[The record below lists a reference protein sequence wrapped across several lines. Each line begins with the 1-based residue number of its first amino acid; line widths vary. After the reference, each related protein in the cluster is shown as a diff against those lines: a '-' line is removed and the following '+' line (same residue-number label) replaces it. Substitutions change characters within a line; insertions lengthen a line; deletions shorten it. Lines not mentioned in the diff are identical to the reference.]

1 MISDSLKKTLFE
13 MAFGFVIYECILTVV
28 LLIISKITG
37 YSLLS
42 LYLGYIIGI
51 VLAVYILLDMAV
63 TIENVID
70 LKDPDY
76 ARKKTMLHAGIRKA
90 VLIAVIVIA
99 LNLKFINTMAI
110 VLTLFGIKAGAYLQP
125 YANKI
130 YKNKTEKSA
139 QDNRL

>member
-1 MISDSLKKTLFE
+1 LISDSLKKTLFE
-13 MAFGFVIYECILTVV
+13 MAFGFVIYECILAVV

-130 YKNKTEKSA
+130 YKNKTEKSV

>member
-13 MAFGFVIYECILTVV
+13 MAFGFVIYECIRAVV

-70 LKDPDY
+70 LRDPD
-76 ARKKTMLHAGIRKA
+76 
-90 VLIAVIVIA
+90 
-99 LNLKFINTMAI
+99 
-110 VLTLFGIKAGAYLQP
+110 
-125 YANKI
+125 
-130 YKNKTEKSA
+130 
-139 QDNRL
+139 

>member
-13 MAFGFVIYECILTVV
+13 MAFGFVIYEFILAVV
-28 LLIISKITG
+28 LLVISKIMG
-37 YSLLS
+37 YSPVS
-42 LYLGYIIGI
+42 IYSGYIIGI
-51 VLAVYILLDMAV
+51 ILAVYILLDMAV

-90 VLIAVIVIA
+90 VLIAVIIIA
-99 LNLKFINTMAI
+99 LNLKFINTMSI
-110 VLTLFGIKAGAYLQP
+110 VLTLFGIKTGAYLQP

-130 YKNKTEKSA
+130 YKNRMKKSA
-139 QDNRL
+139 QDI

>member
-13 MAFGFVIYECILTVV
+13 MAFGFVIYECILSVV

-130 YKNKTEKSA
+130 YKK
-139 QDNRL
+139 R

>member
-13 MAFGFVIYECILTVV
+13 MVFGFVIYECILAVV

-130 YKNKTEKSA
+130 YKK
-139 QDNRL
+139 R

>member
-13 MAFGFVIYECILTVV
+13 MAFGFVIYECILAVV

-37 YSLLS
+37 YSMIS
-42 LYLGYIIGI
+42 LYLGYVIGI
-51 VLAVYILLDMAV
+51 ILAIYILLDMAV

-99 LNLKFINTMAI
+99 LNLKFINTMSI
-110 VLTLFGIKAGAYLQP
+110 VLTLFGIKTGAYLQP
-125 YANKI
+125 YANKF
-130 YKNKTEKSA
+130 YKKKTGKST
-139 QDNRL
+139 QDI

>member
-13 MAFGFVIYECILTVV
+13 MAFGFVIYECILAVV

-37 YSLLS
+37 YSQLS

-130 YKNKTEKSA
+130 YKK
-139 QDNRL
+139 R

>member
-13 MAFGFVIYECILTVV
+13 MAFGFVIYEGILAIV
-28 LLIISKITG
+28 LLIISKIMR
-37 YSLLS
+37 YSPVS
-42 LYLGYIIGI
+42 LFLGYITGI
-51 VLAVYILLDMAV
+51 ILAIYILLDMAV

-90 VLIAVIVIA
+90 VLIAVIIIA

-130 YKNKTEKSA
+130 YKNKTGKST

>member
-13 MAFGFVIYECILTVV
+13 MAFGFVIYECILAVV

-37 YSLLS
+37 YSQLS

-51 VLAVYILLDMAV
+51 VLVVYILLDMAV

-90 VLIAVIVIA
+90 VLIAVIFIA

-130 YKNKTEKSA
+130 YKK
-139 QDNRL
+139 R

>member
-13 MAFGFVIYECILTVV
+13 MTFGFVIYECILAVV

-130 YKNKTEKSA
+130 YKK
-139 QDNRL
+139 R

>member
-13 MAFGFVIYECILTVV
+13 MAFGFVIYECILAVV
-28 LLIISKITG
+28 LLIISKITE

-130 YKNKTEKSA
+130 YKK
-139 QDNRL
+139 R

>member
-13 MAFGFVIYECILTVV
+13 MAFGFVIYECILSVV

-90 VLIAVIVIA
+90 VLIAVIIIA

-130 YKNKTEKSA
+130 YKK
-139 QDNRL
+139 R

>member
-13 MAFGFVIYECILTVV
+13 MAFGFVIYECILAVV

-110 VLTLFGIKAGAYLQP
+110 VFTLFGIKAGAYLQP
-125 YANKI
+125 CANKI
-130 YKNKTEKSA
+130 YKNKTEKSV

>member
-13 MAFGFVIYECILTVV
+13 MAFGFVIYECILVVV

-99 LNLKFINTMAI
+99 LNLKFINAMAI

-130 YKNKTEKSA
+130 YKK
-139 QDNRL
+139 R

>member
-13 MAFGFVIYECILTVV
+13 MAFGFVIYECILSEV
-28 LLIISKITG
+28 LMIISKITG

-42 LYLGYIIGI
+42 LYLCYIIGI

-130 YKNKTEKSA
+130 YKK
-139 QDNRL
+139 R

>member
-13 MAFGFVIYECILTVV
+13 MAFGFVIYECILAVV

-76 ARKKTMLHAGIRKA
+76 
-90 VLIAVIVIA
+90 
-99 LNLKFINTMAI
+99 
-110 VLTLFGIKAGAYLQP
+110 YCP
-125 YANKI
+125 
-130 YKNKTEKSA
+130 
-139 QDNRL
+139 

>member
-13 MAFGFVIYECILTVV
+13 MAFGFVIYECILVVV

-130 YKNKTEKSA
+130 YKK
-139 QDNRL
+139 R

>member
-13 MAFGFVIYECILTVV
+13 MAFGFVIYECILAVV
-28 LLIISKITG
+28 LLIISKITE

-99 LNLKFINTMAI
+99 LNLKFINAMAI

-130 YKNKTEKSA
+130 YKK
-139 QDNRL
+139 R

>member
-13 MAFGFVIYECILTVV
+13 MAFGFVIYECILAVV

-37 YSLLS
+37 YSQLS

-51 VLAVYILLDMAV
+51 VLAVYILLDMAA

-99 LNLKFINTMAI
+99 LNLKFINAMAI

-130 YKNKTEKSA
+130 YKK
-139 QDNRL
+139 R

>member
-13 MAFGFVIYECILTVV
+13 MAFGFVIYEFILAVV
-28 LLIISKITG
+28 LLIISKITE

-51 VLAVYILLDMAV
+51 VLAVYIFLDMAV

-130 YKNKTEKSA
+130 YKK
-139 QDNRL
+139 R

>member
-13 MAFGFVIYECILTVV
+13 MAFGFVIYECILAVV

-37 YSLLS
+37 YSQLS

-99 LNLKFINTMAI
+99 LNLKFINAMAI

-130 YKNKTEKSA
+130 YKK
-139 QDNRL
+139 R

>member
-13 MAFGFVIYECILTVV
+13 MAFGFVIYECILAAV

-37 YSLLS
+37 YSQLS

-99 LNLKFINTMAI
+99 LNLKFINAMAI

-130 YKNKTEKSA
+130 YKK
-139 QDNRL
+139 R

>member
-13 MAFGFVIYECILTVV
+13 MAFGFVMYECILAVV

-37 YSLLS
+37 YSQLS

-99 LNLKFINTMAI
+99 LNLKFINAMAI

-130 YKNKTEKSA
+130 YKK
-139 QDNRL
+139 R